1 MVTLVLE
8 FTDVTGATGVLGFAA
23 ALMLNSAESA
33 PKPIKLR
40 AVTLKVYTVFGVNEL
55 AVYCNVVTPVA
66 STTYASPLNL

>member
-1 MVTLVLE
+1 MVTLVFE
-8 FTDVTGATGVLGFAA
+8 FTKVTGPAGVSGIAA

-55 AVYCNVVTPVA
+55 AVYCNVVSPVA
-66 STTYASPLNL
+66 STTYAPSLNL